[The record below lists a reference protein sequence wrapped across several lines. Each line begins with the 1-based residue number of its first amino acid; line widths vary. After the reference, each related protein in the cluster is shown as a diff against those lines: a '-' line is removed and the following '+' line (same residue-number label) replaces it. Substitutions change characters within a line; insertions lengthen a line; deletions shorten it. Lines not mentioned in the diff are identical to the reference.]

1 MLHIKLGNWPKR
13 YLIFLCFFFYLEE
26 TVSSK
31 YRNIYIHANLK
42 LEHMSKS
49 IILTER
55 TISKL
60 LKEEGKGRRQV

>member
-1 MLHIKLGNWPKR
+1 MGQWSKVF
-13 YLIFLCFFFYLEE
+13 FLFRINSEF
-26 TVSSK
+26 K
-31 YRNIYIHANLK
+31 IQKYIHSSNLK